1 MKAYRNDQSVTLV
14 TGQDAR
20 KKDRTKEKVDDY
32 KCVTRAENLYPE
44 NFVTLMF
51 NLLKGEMLSN
61 FIFFNTN
68 WGTNY
73 SPDVWQFEVSKKMV
87 LELILR
93 IQIYDSQLIGKK
105 AHLTAHHNSGD
116 TWMTF

>member
-61 FIFFNTN
+61 FIF
-68 WGTNY
+68 
-73 SPDVWQFEVSKKMV
+73 S
-87 LELILR
+87 
-93 IQIYDSQLIGKK
+93 IQIEAQI
-105 AHLTAHHNSGD
+105 TAPMHDNLKCPKRWS
-116 TWMTF
+116 WN

>member
-1 MKAYRNDQSVTLV
+1 MVLLTLVLLLLALERISAKMKAYRNDQSVTLV

-68 WGTNY
+68 
-73 SPDVWQFEVSKKMV
+73 
-87 LELILR
+87 
-93 IQIYDSQLIGKK
+93 
-105 AHLTAHHNSGD
+105 
-116 TWMTF
+116 